1 MILSF
6 IDNKIAKI
14 VVLLFTDNEILCGGG
29 LWGGEMNS
37 EAVSMGD
44 TASLLD
50 CTCRWVAPM
59 GCPALFGRW
68 AVRGVQRI
76 NAGGTETKT

>member
-1 MILSF
+1 M
-6 IDNKIAKI
+6 DNKIAKI

-44 TASLLD
+44 TASLV
-50 CTCRWVAPM
+50 CF
-59 GCPALFGRW
+59 ALWG
-68 AVRGVQRI
+68 AVRGRI
-76 NAGGTETKT
+76 LGG